1 MTKLTPFGS
10 GCEIALPISVDT
22 LATQNSNTA
31 KRNSIDSH
39 AGGHKHTRDEKRNL
53 GWATEGLSFCGLVT
67 SGRRAPIHVSHR
79 TLFLMQTASSG
90 SVPYTNTRDSC
101 FPSNPRPY

>member
-79 TLFLMQTASSG
+79 TLSQCRRLLPAVCSKRIPGFR
-90 SVPYTNTRDSC
+90 VPT
-101 FPSNPRPY
+101 

>member
-1 MTKLTPFGS
+1 ASVMTKLTPFGS

-79 TLFLMQTASSG
+79 TLILNADGFFRQCAVNEYQG
-90 SVPYTNTRDSC
+90 FRVPI
-101 FPSNPRPY
+101 